1 MRLTLGRQVFV
12 QHEVGP
18 VVWSE
23 IEHIFLEVVKE
34 MKLLFI
40 KSTVPCCLYVHKLL
54 MCTDFLCVCVCVFVF
69 PVGNGE

>member
-1 MRLTLGRQVFV
+1 MRLTLGRHIFI

-18 VVWSE
+18 MVWSE

-40 KSTVPCCLYVHKLL
+40 KGTAPCYLYVHKL
-54 MCTDFLCVCVCVFVF
+54 MCTDFLCVCVF